1 MMAFGVLAACDDK
14 DQGIENDTTN
24 DLPDSD
30 DDTDDTDDDDGG
42 GDDVGGNTLAEA
54 TPASWAKAWG
64 EAIVEDA
71 INEAGDRDFYALD
84 CEAGYLYL
92 VSTFAYGLDGDMDP
106 DTVIRVY
113 DPSGNMFAENDDMP
127 YRYWETDSA
136 MFFEA
141 QETGTYTVEVLE
153 WSDWDPDSDGATGGS
168 SYEYELWGIGFLSY
182 DTEPNDTQKEA
193 DAIYDDK
200 KLNMGYYGSF
210 FSGYVPDSTADYVT
224 EFYGDMEDDTDI
236 DVWPIDFS
244 KDSAGSYYQWSLWPM
259 DFGALEPVMSLY
271 DEDWNLLASTEDPA
285 IYPGGARLYD
295 VGMAYR
301 VPEDGGRFYMEV
313 TNAAGTGGVGTSY
326 TGMILGYVETLA
338 TNESEDNDFP
348 GFANTIDMEE
358 STSTAGYY
366 YGAAWGV
373 IEGEEDLDNW
383 KVLADDL
390 GGTLD
395 GQYLSVYIQAEQI
408 GSLLDAKII
417 VYDEDAKTV
426 LAEETVNPASASAD
440 PEIWDLQLGDIDA
453 VYISVESESVDA
465 SDLANGYLMSVNI
478 NGTPLN

>member
-1 MMAFGVLAACDDK
+1 
-14 DQGIENDTTN
+14 
-24 DLPDSD
+24 
-30 DDTDDTDDDDGG
+30 
-42 GDDVGGNTLAEA
+42 
-54 TPASWAKAWG
+54 
-64 EAIVEDA
+64 
-71 INEAGDRDFYALD
+71 
-84 CEAGYLYL
+84 
-92 VSTFAYGLDGDMDP
+92 
-106 DTVIRVY
+106 
-113 DPSGNMFAENDDMP
+113 
-127 YRYWETDSA
+127 
-136 MFFEA
+136 
-141 QETGTYTVEVLE
+141 
-153 WSDWDPDSDGATGGS
+153 
-168 SYEYELWGIGFLSY
+168 
-182 DTEPNDTQKEA
+182 
-193 DAIYDDK
+193 
-200 KLNMGYYGSF
+200 
-210 FSGYVPDSTADYVT
+210 
-224 EFYGDMEDDTDI
+224 
-236 DVWPIDFS
+236 
-244 KDSAGSYYQWSLWPM
+244 
-259 DFGALEPVMSLY
+259 
-271 DEDWNLLASTEDPA
+271 
-285 IYPGGARLYD
+285 
-295 VGMAYR
+295 
-301 VPEDGGRFYMEV
+301 
-313 TNAAGTGGVGTSY
+313 
-326 TGMILGYVETLA
+326 MILGYVETLA